1 MQKLIINSIGL
12 TTTEETDEITIKPI
26 KYTKDTEGWFTVLL
40 NVNGFNIW
48 LDVDQYYRVGWNCY
62 IFLLSN
68 SIDKAIWEIQES
80 AENLELCS
88 SIAIEFLES
97 EGVL

>member
-1 MQKLIINSIGL
+1 MQKLITNKIGL
-12 TTTEETDEITIKPI
+12 TCIKETDKIIIKPI
-26 KYTKDTEGWFTVLL
+26 KYTKDTEGWFSVLL

-48 LDVDQYYRVGWNCY
+48 LDVDQYYRVDWNTY

-68 SIDKAIWEIQES
+68 SIDNAIYEIQEN